1 MKEEREKIAEE
12 RAENQKVM
20 EELLALKAQISQQTD
35 DSKGKDNTKEDD
47 ET

>member
-20 EELLALKAQISQQTD
+20 EELLALKAQLAQQNE
-35 DSKGKDNTKEDD
+35 SFKEDND
-47 ET
+47 TEN

>member
-20 EELLALKAQISQQTD
+20 EELLALKAQLAQQNE
-35 DSKGKDNTKEDD
+35 SSKEDND
-47 ET
+47 TEN